1 MTAVLTIESTSPEQT
16 DRLGAALAALLLP
29 GDWVALNGP
38 LGAGKTRLIRAIAQA
53 LGVDPA
59 LISSPTFVLINAYP
73 TTKDSGHE
81 PPVTPLT
88 IVHVD
93 AYRLSGS
100 DDLDNLGWDEL
111 PEPRIVLIEW
121 ADRIADALPRD
132 AATVTIEPT
141 GESSRS
147 ITLEFPEAWR
157 SRDGFDRLEGIAPKS
172 DTTCPVTGAFVPG
185 TSPTWPFA
193 SERARM
199 ADLYQWFSGGH
210 RISRPIE
217 ERDLDEE

>member
-1 MTAVLTIESTSPEQT
+1 VCSSDL
-16 DRLGAALAALLLP
+16 LANLLQA

-38 LGAGKTRLIRAIAQA
+38 LGAGKTYLIRALAVA

-59 LISSPTFVLINAYP
+59 LISSPTFVLINTYP
-73 TTKDSGHE
+73 TKTQADHE
-81 PPVTPLT
+81 PALT

-93 AYRLSGS
+93 AYRLGGS
-100 DDLDNLGWDEL
+100 DDLDNLGWDAL

-121 ADRIADALPRD
+121 ADRIADALPPNTARL
-132 AATVTIEPT
+132 TIEPT

-147 ITLEFPEAWR
+147 ITLDLPDAWQTR
-157 SRDGFDRLEGIAPKS
+157 AGYDQLVSIAPKA

-185 TSPTWPFA
+185 DCPTWPFA
-193 SERARM
+193 SERARL

-217 ERDLDEE
+217 ERDLDEQ